1 MARSGW
7 SEFRRIWL
15 DPAVYPLIGVVVTG
29 VGIAAYQ
36 ISRKSLLSLDVMWNR
51 QVRASGGTH
60 YFDASEEEIERNTN
74 GLMSWCRDKSIRVF
88 GHDTRIYDSKRVST
102 PQYIPRSLVTGMAAA
117 TGEEGDDVAEAEE

>member
-15 DPAVYPLIGVVVTG
+15 DPSVYPIIGVIAGG
-29 VGIAAYQ
+29 VGIAVYQ
-36 ISRKSLLSLDVMWNR
+36 ISRKAFFSLDVMWDR

-60 YFDASEEEIERNTN
+60 YLDASDEEIERNSR

-102 PQYIPRSLVTGMAAA
+102 PQYIPRSLVTGVAAA
-117 TGEEGDDVAEAEE
+117 AAEEGDGAAEAEE